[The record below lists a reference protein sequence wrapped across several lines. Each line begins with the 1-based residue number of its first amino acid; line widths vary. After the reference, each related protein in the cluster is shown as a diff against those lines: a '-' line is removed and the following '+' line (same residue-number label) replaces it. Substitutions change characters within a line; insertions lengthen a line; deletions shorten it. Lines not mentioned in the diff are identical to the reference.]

1 MKLSKP
7 KYWDT
12 KFNLISIL
20 LLPITL
26 ATLLVIFFKK
36 KFTIKKKFNLHLIC
50 VGNIYIGGTGKTPAA
65 ILLANELLKLKK
77 KSAIVRKFYKSH
89 IDEHNLIKETFKNL
103 ILNKN
108 RISGI
113 MEAEKASYDTV
124 VLDDGFQDY
133 RIKKDLNIICF
144 NQNQL
149 IGNGFLLPS
158 GPLRESLNSLKDAH
172 IILINGEKDNKFEQ
186 KILNI
191 NEKLKIFYSNYK
203 PINVDQ
209 FKNKKLLAI
218 AGIGKPSNFFKL
230 LEKNN
235 LLIKKKLIYP
245 DHYEFTDNE
254 LQNIISEAKE
264 KNYEIIMTEKDYYK
278 IKHFNNEIN
287 FLKVSLEIEK
297 KEEFMKEIIKTYD
310 QNN

>member
-1 MKLSKP
+1 
-7 KYWDT
+7 
-12 KFNLISIL
+12 
-20 LLPITL
+20 
-26 ATLLVIFFKK
+26 
-36 KFTIKKKFNLHLIC
+36 
-50 VGNIYIGGTGKTPAA
+50 
-65 ILLANELLKLKK
+65 
-77 KSAIVRKFYKSH
+77 
-89 IDEHNLIKETFKNL
+89 
-103 ILNKN
+103 
-108 RISGI
+108 

-133 RIKKDLNIICF
+133 RIKKDLNIICL

-218 AGIGKPSNFFKL
+218 AGIGNPSNFFKL